1 MNGLEPALYIVATPI
16 GNLSDLTRRAEDVLR
31 NADVVA
37 AEDTRHSKL
46 LLDHYGIKPP
56 QMVAFHDHNELERR
70 DAIAEKVSAGLAV
83 ALISD
88 AGTPLICDPGF
99 HVVDLC
105 RESGIRVIPVP
116 GCCAAITA
124 LSASGLPTDR
134 FVFRGFLPGKDK
146 ALREALESLR
156 SETATTVFY
165 ESPRRVLDT
174 VRLMAEILGSR
185 RLVIA
190 RELTKTF
197 ESFYDHPAD
206 EMASFLAG
214 DPDRQKGEF
223 VIMVAGAEPPAEG
236 AVTAEAERIL
246 KVLLPL
252 MPMRKAA
259 KAAAEITGL
268 RGNDLYEAALRLSG
282 KDS

>member
-1 MNGLEPALYIVATPI
+1 M
-16 GNLSDLTRRAEDVLR
+16 
-31 NADVVA
+31 
-37 AEDTRHSKL
+37 
-46 LLDHYGIKPP
+46 
-56 QMVAFHDHNELERR
+56 
-70 DAIAEKVSAGLAV
+70 
-83 ALISD
+83 
-88 AGTPLICDPGF
+88 
-99 HVVDLC
+99 VDLC

-134 FVFRGFLPGKDK
+134 FVFRGFLPVKDK

>member
-1 MNGLEPALYIVATPI
+1 MQVHPL
-16 GNLSDLTRRAEDVLR
+16 NLQQNFQQNMTAEAAQASASSASFDAMLQEARRASVDAK
-31 NADVVA
+31 NAA
-37 AEDTRHSKL
+37 
-46 LLDHYGIKPP
+46 
-56 QMVAFHDHNELERR
+56 
-70 DAIAEKVSAGLAV
+70 
-83 ALISD
+83 
-88 AGTPLICDPGF
+88 
-99 HVVDLC
+99 
-105 RESGIRVIPVP
+105 
-116 GCCAAITA
+116 
-124 LSASGLPTDR
+124 ASGDSAAAAA
-134 FVFRGFLPGKDK
+134 KEDK

-156 SETATTVFY
+156 GETATTVFY

-206 EMASFLAG
+206 EMASFLAE

-223 VIMVAGAEPPAEG
+223 VIMVAGADAPEEG
-236 AVTAEAERIL
+236 AVSAEAERIL

>member
-16 GNLSDLTRRAEDVLR
+16 GNLSDLTRRAEEVLR

-105 RESGIRVIPVP
+105 RSSGIRVIPVP

-134 FVFRGFLPGKDK
+134 FVFRGFLPVKDK
-146 ALREALESLR
+146 ALREALESVR
-156 SETATTVFY
+156 RETATTVFY

-206 EMASFLAG
+206 EMASFLAE
-214 DPDRQKGEF
+214 DQDRQKGEF
-223 VIMVAGAEPPAEG
+223 VIMVAGADAPEEG
-236 AVTAEAERIL
+236 AVSAEAERIL